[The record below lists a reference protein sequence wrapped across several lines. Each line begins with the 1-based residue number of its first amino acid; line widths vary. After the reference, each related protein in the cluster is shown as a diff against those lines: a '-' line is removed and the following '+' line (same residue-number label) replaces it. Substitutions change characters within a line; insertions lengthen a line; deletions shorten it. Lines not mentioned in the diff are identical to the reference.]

1 MCAVPLSNWG
11 LVRRYAQRV
20 AAGQETACEEL
31 IQTCQRFL
39 DDLDDSRWDFRP
51 EEAERTVQFIE
62 ANFCHVK
69 GELRGQPLVLET
81 WQKFIAY
88 NLAGFYLRGTDVRR
102 FTEAMIFV
110 PRKNGKTTFCA
121 ALIYTL
127 ALDYV
132 AYTSTITI
140 VANRLDRA
148 LESFDFIRKNYQW
161 QGEDEDPNSRIIYNN
176 NEHSISKSLV
186 DEDDVEFGNF
196 RVEAL
201 ASNEEKADGINSNMI
216 YLDEVH
222 AYKNATQYHVY
233 RQAMKAYR
241 HKLLL
246 ASTTAGKNMN
256 SFGYT
261 RMKYCQKIL
270 EGTVSAPH
278 YFVFLTKADDQN
290 DYTNPAEH
298 EKANPNYGVTVMPE
312 DLEGEALEAQNDPA
326 SRAEFLNK
334 SLNIYT
340 NTVNSYFNMQLVIDS
355 DKQYNWT
362 LEELAKLPIRWTGGA
377 DLSKQ
382 HDLTAGALHGE
393 YNGVEIII
401 PHGFIPITRAQQ
413 KADEDDIPFFWWEEQ
428 GWLTMCNSKVID
440 VEEVVKWFCA
450 MRKMGFQIIQIGFDR
465 QYSREFVRR
474 MKAMNFKM
482 MDSSQ
487 LYWKKSEAFRYE
499 ERHIIDGKFYYLHN
513 RAYEYCIGNVKA
525 VEDAEERV
533 KYSKVDDNQRI
544 DLFDAGTMACKEHI
558 ILTDKDSATSSW
570 FG

>member
-1 MCAVPLSNWG
+1 MFAEADNYR
-11 LVRRYAQRV
+11 LVLEYSQDIID
-20 AAGQETACEEL
+20 GKKIACEEL
-31 IQTCQRFL
+31 IQACKRFM
-39 DDLDDSRWDFRP
+39 DDLKNPKWDFRP
-51 EEAERTVQFIE
+51 DEAERVIFFIE
-62 ANFCHVK
+62 NNFEHTK
-69 GELRGQPLVLET
+69 GELREKPLILET
-81 WQKFIAY
+81 WQKFIVF
-88 NLAGFYLRGTDVRR
+88 NVAGFYLTGTDIRR

-121 ALIYTL
+121 ALLYTL
-127 ALDYV
+127 ALDYIQ
-132 AYTSTITI
+132 YTSTITI

-148 LESFDFIRKNYQW
+148 LESFDFQRKNYILM
-161 QGEDEDPNSRIIYNN
+161 GEDDDSSRIIYNN
-176 NEHSISKSLV
+176 NEHSITKVFV
-186 DEDDVEFGNF
+186 DDCDNEFGSF
-196 RVEAL
+196 RIEAL
-201 ASNEEKADGINSNMI
+201 ASNEDKADGINSNII

-241 HKLLL
+241 HKLLM

-256 SFGYT
+256 SFGYS

-270 EGTVSAPH
+270 AGTVSADY
-278 YFVFLTKADDQN
+278 YFCFLTKADDQN
-290 DYTNPAEH
+290 DYTNPVEH
-298 EKANPNYGVTVMPE
+298 EKANPNFGITVMPE
-312 DLEGEALEAQNDPA
+312 DLMGEALEAQNDPA
-326 SRAEFLNK
+326 SRAEFINK

-340 NTVNSYFNMQLVIDS
+340 NAVNSYFNMQAVIDS
-355 DKQYNWT
+355 DKKYNWT
-362 LEELAKLPIRWTGGA
+362 LEELANMPISWTGGA

-401 PHGFIPITRAQQ
+401 AHGFIPITRAQQ
-413 KADEDDIPFFWWEEQ
+413 KADEDDIPFFWWQEQ
-428 GWLTMCNSKVID
+428 GWLTMCNEKVID
-440 VEEVVKWFCA
+440 VEEVVKWFCS
-450 MRKMGFQIIQIGFDR
+450 MRKMGFKITQIGFDR

-474 MKAMNFKM
+474 MKQMSFKM

-499 ERHIIDGKFYYLHN
+499 ERHIIDEKFYYLHN

-533 KYSKVDDNQRI
+533 KYSKVDTEQRI

-558 ILTDKDSATSSW
+558 ILIDKESATSSW